1 MSSEQAVI
9 DDLEGKLAAASATEI
24 ELATE
29 AHRISYSAL
38 SDGDDGA
45 KKALAKIDA
54 DEVKLRQQQ
63 KHLRDALEEAK
74 RRLLECQ
81 RANERE
87 RLAGNAERGR
97 EIGASFAARQRRID
111 AALAIVGEESRGS
124 LAEIN
129 ELHLLCL
136 ASPRAEQYKV
146 LGESAISSALMDT
159 PVKLRHLAP
168 RERRTFTEIGDGWR
182 LQIENWAAPFLEKAN
197 AEAAE

>member
-1 MSSEQAVI
+1 MSVEEANQILSA
-9 DDLEGKLAAASATEI
+9 LEAKLAAASGRAIELQTLRRKLSYAANTGDHKARKALDDANASSATADLEI
-24 ELATE
+24 ENVKSAIE
-29 AHRISYSAL
+29 AARHHRS
-38 SDGDDGA
+38 
-45 KKALAKIDA
+45 
-54 DEVKLRQQQ
+54 
-63 KHLRDALEEAK
+63 EA
-74 RRLLECQ
+74 
-81 RANERE
+81 ERE
-87 RLAGNAERGR
+87 AEKARLAGNAERGR

-111 AALAIVGEESRGS
+111 AALAIVAEESRGS

-129 ELHLLCL
+129 ELHLLGL

-197 AEAAE
+197 AEAA